1 MQGWMKLSDMTWPDD
16 HAIIQGAPCIVAHIT
31 QDGARLY
38 EQLCVARFDME
49 QGFFVAE
56 DDTGPYAINPGVS
69 GGEVYFYIIPEIP
82 GLEIVG
88 KLPS

>member
-1 MQGWMKLSDMTWPDD
+1 MKLSDMTWPED

-56 DDTGPYAINPGVS
+56 DDTGPHAIKSAVS